1 MSKTLSVFLIIC
13 LYAVGFIP
21 FLLGAMFEFFALP
34 FATGQRAYRVEVGS
48 LFFGARADRAKTR
61 EESEDSK

>member
-13 LYAVGFIP
+13 IYAVGVIP
-21 FLLGAMFEFFALP
+21 FLLGALFEFFALP

-48 LFFGARADRAKTR
+48 LFFGDLADRAKTR

>member
-1 MSKTLSVFLIIC
+1 MNKILSVSLIVS
-13 LYAVGFIP
+13 LYVVGFVP